1 MPVRDVLVGDAGR
14 HVEHDDAA
22 LAVDVVAIPQT
33 TEFLLS
39 SSIPDVELDATE
51 VLKQANI
58 RCSLKGNG
66 DEEYIPL

>member
-51 VLKQANI
+51 VL
-58 RCSLKGNG
+58 
-66 DEEYIPL
+66 E

>member
-14 HVEHDDAA
+14 YVEHDDAT

-39 SSIPDVELDATE
+39 SSIPDVELNFAEILNETSMRFSPQRDRIE
-51 VLKQANI
+51 ENVL
-58 RCSLKGNG
+58 L
-66 DEEYIPL
+66 